1 MVERLRQTN
10 RHRKQRETD
19 RQIQTDTGDN
29 LAAPERRGRGWGERG
44 RKYRLTGL
52 HVKEHTK

>member
-29 LAAPERRGRGWGERG
+29 LAAPERGEVGVGGRGGG
-44 RKYRLTGL
+44 SID
-52 HVKEHTK
+52 

>member
-10 RHRKQRETD
+10 RHIILQRETD
-19 RQIQTDTGDN
+19 RQIQTDTGHN

-44 RKYRLTGL
+44 RKYRLIGL
-52 HVKEHTK
+52 HVK